1 MGRPVIAKTSQSK
14 SKTTKAVGPERIVSS
29 RDTRTERLNARL
41 TSGDQILLAK
51 VAAMEGLSVSAF
63 VIQAARARAKALLR
77 RRRLIRL
84 SARDQKAL
92 IGALLAPS
100 EPNAAL
106 VRAAASHADES
117 RRRLA
122 AVRAP

>member
-1 MGRPVIAKTSQSK
+1 MGRTAITQASQSK
-14 SKTTKAVGPERIVSS
+14 SKRAKAVGPERPVSS
-29 RDTRTERLNARL
+29 RDTRTDRLNARL

-51 VAAMEGLSVSAF
+51 VAAMEGVSVSAF

-84 SARDQKAL
+84 SGRDQKAL
-92 IGALLAPS
+92 IGALLAPP

-106 VRAAASHADES
+106 IRAAASHADES
-117 RRRLA
+117 RRRFA
-122 AVRAP
+122 AVPAP